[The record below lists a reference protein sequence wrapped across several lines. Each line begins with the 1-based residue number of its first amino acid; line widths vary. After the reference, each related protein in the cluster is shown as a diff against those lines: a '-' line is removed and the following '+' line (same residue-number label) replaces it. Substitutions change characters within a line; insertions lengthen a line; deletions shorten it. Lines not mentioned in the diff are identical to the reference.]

1 MSHLRCEFNDF
12 LYAPIADDR
21 NQMSVSVVS
30 ALARLDID
38 PWEEAAQLAELPRK
52 MAIARLAPLIT
63 SVVEKLTPQPEAEVV
78 ATRLV
83 ALLPSPSVL
92 GTRQNDGLPLE
103 RLPSYVPLLACL
115 MLGAFLI
122 AVVFFGH

>member
-1 MSHLRCEFNDF
+1 MSHLRREFDDF

-63 SVVEKLTPQPEAEVV
+63 SVVEKLTPQPQAEVV

-92 GTRQNDGLPLE
+92 GTGRNDGLPLE